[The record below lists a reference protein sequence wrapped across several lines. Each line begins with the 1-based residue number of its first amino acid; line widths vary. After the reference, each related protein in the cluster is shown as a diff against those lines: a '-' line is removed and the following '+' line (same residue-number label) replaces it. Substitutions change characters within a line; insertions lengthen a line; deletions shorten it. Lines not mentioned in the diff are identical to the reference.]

1 MSKSNDLQERFVS
14 PEITFYVHVFFFCAL
29 CVSQQSYQDGCISAV
44 HMWLFIN
51 RQRSLALTR
60 LMGSLALSN
69 LMF

>member
-1 MSKSNDLQERFVS
+1 MIFRKDLFLQKLPS
-14 PEITFYVHVFFFCAL
+14 TCIFFFFYIL
-29 CVSQQSYQDGCISAV
+29 CVSQQSYQDGHISAV

-51 RQRSLALTR
+51 RQKSLALTR